1 MTTAGRFVILATPRT
16 GSNLLCTLLNSHP
29 DILCHHELFNPRGVF
44 LAIDQR
50 DGPLDLGTMAER
62 DADPVAFLERAW
74 AKDLGRPVVGFK
86 TGLGQE
92 GTAMDAV
99 IEDPAVTKIVLRR
112 RNRVKTFVSELVS
125 LELDQWEVYD
135 VSDLLARPHVTVD
148 PRRLHENIARNEK
161 FYSDLAA
168 RLDGLGQEAV
178 DVDYEDL
185 RRSETQER
193 VLAAVGVRTAAPLR
207 ARTVK
212 QNPRDLREIVANY
225 PALAAALAGSELH
238 AELHA
243 SDD

>member
-1 MTTAGRFVILATPRT
+1 VTTAGRFVILATPRT

-74 AKDLGRPVVGFK
+74 AENLGRRVVGFK

-92 GTAMDAV
+92 GAAMDAA
-99 IEDPAVTKIVLRR
+99 IEDPTVTKIVVRR
-112 RNRVKTFVSELVS
+112 RNRVKTFVSELVA
-125 LELDQWEVYD
+125 LELDQWEVYEE
-135 VSDLLARPHVTVD
+135 SDLLARPRVTVD
-148 PRRLHENIARNEK
+148 PRRLYENIARNEK
-161 FYSDLAA
+161 FYADLAA

-185 RRSETQER
+185 GQAATHER
-193 VLAAVGVRTAAPLR
+193 LLASLGARTTVPLR

-225 PALAAALAGSELH
+225 PALEAALAGSELQ

-243 SDD
+243 SGD